1 VMSGPNQ
8 IEVKRAD
15 VNVSVGDLLQAPAGE
30 ITEAGLRGNIRV
42 GVQYVE
48 SWLRGNGCVPLYGL
62 MEDAAT
68 AEICRAQLWQW
79 IRHGAR
85 TSDGRLITAGRFD
98 RLLTDELDR
107 IHREVGS
114 VRLAGGVFPTA
125 ARLFAA
131 MIQQDSFDEFLT
143 LPAYE
148 HLT

>member
-1 VMSGPNQ
+1 
-8 IEVKRAD
+8 
-15 VNVSVGDLLQAPAGE
+15 
-30 ITEAGLRGNIRV
+30 
-42 GVQYVE
+42 
-48 SWLRGNGCVPLYGL
+48 

-85 TSDGRLITAGRFD
+85 TNDGRLVTEGRFD

-114 VRLAGGVFPTA
+114 ARLAGGVFPTA
-125 ARLFAA
+125 ARLFAE
-131 MIQQDSFDEFLT
+131 MIKQDTFDEFLT

-148 HLT
+148 HLS